1 MHFTLKMRIS
11 PETTERIKQAA
22 DIVEVV
28 GDFVSL
34 KKRGTNYTA
43 CCPFHNEKSP
53 SFNVNPV
60 RQIFKCFGC
69 GAGGDSIKFVMDIEG
84 IGYGEAL
91 RFLAQKYSIEIEEEQ
106 ATPEEF
112 LRQNERESLFIV
124 LNFAQQY
131 YQKILL
137 ESTEGQAIGLSYF
150 RGRSLTDQTIKSFGL
165 GYSLNEWDGLLKEA
179 TKRGYNVDILE
190 KAGLVMRKEGEKART
205 YDRFRSRVMFPVHNV
220 SGKVIAFGARILVKD
235 PNQPKYLNS
244 PETDV
249 YHKSK
254 VLYGIYQAKN
264 AIRAADICYLVEGY
278 TDVISLHQA
287 GIQNIVASSGTSLTE
302 DQIRLIARFTPNV
315 TILYDGDAAGI
326 KAAIRGLDMVLEE
339 GLNVS
344 LVLFPDGEDPDSFVY
359 KVGAETFK
367 KYINDNTKDF
377 ITFKTEYLLKEAGDN
392 PFKRAEAIGDIVSS
406 ISKIPDAIK
415 RQIFTSRTANLM
427 RVDEQTLISEGNK
440 ILRKKTEEKP
450 KERRAEKPATESVI
464 NQEFDDIFLT
474 VEEGE
479 PMIDYSLEPI
489 VLKPKTTT
497 TEPSPQVQSKRFGHE
512 QECVRLL
519 ICHATQELEPDVSLC
534 HYVLSELGAIE
545 FETPVFQHLMDS
557 FRTAFARGEVL
568 NTNYFIGHQDTEIQ
582 QLAIT
587 LVSEKYELSENWE
600 RHEIFVPTEI
610 DKLADAAY
618 SNILRIKKSVAEQ
631 RMAQLQ
637 SELRITKDI
646 DTENE
651 LLRQFM
657 YFKDVD
663 KQISG
668 LLGVIVSR

>member
-1 MHFTLKMRIS
+1 MRIS

-34 KKRGTNYTA
+34 KKRGVNYTA

-112 LRQNERESLFIV
+112 LRQNERESLYIV

-131 YQKILL
+131 FQKILL
-137 ESTEGQAIGLSYF
+137 ESTEGQTIGLSYF

-179 TKRGYNVDILE
+179 TKRGYNADILE

-220 SGKVIAFGARILVKD
+220 SGKVIAFGARILIKD

-287 GIQNIVASSGTSLTE
+287 GIQNVVASSGTSLTE
-302 DQIRLIARFTPNV
+302 DQIKLIARFTPNV

-359 KVGAETFK
+359 KVGAEAFK

-406 ISKIPDAIK
+406 ISKIPDPIK
-415 RQIFTSRTANLM
+415 RQIFTSRTADLM
-427 RVDEQTLISEGNK
+427 RVDEQTLISEGNR

-450 KERRAEKPATESVI
+450 RQRQPEKPVTESVV
-464 NQEFDDIFLT
+464 NQEFDDMFLT

-479 PMIDYSLEPI
+479 PMMDYSFEPVI
-489 VLKPKTTT
+489 LKPKTTPASPST
-497 TEPSPQVQSKRFGHE
+497 TANVQSKRFMHE

-534 HYVLSELGAIE
+534 HYVLSELGTIE

-568 NTNYFIGHQDTEIQ
+568 NTNYFVGHQDTEIQ
-582 QLAIT
+582 QIAIT

-610 DKLADAAY
+610 DKLAEAAY

-637 SELRITKDI
+637 GELKAMNDI
-646 DTENE
+646 ETENE

>member
-1 MHFTLKMRIS
+1 MRIS

-91 RFLAQKYSIEIEEEQ
+91 RFLAQKYSIEIEEER

-190 KAGLVMRKEGEKART
+190 KAGLVMKKEGEKART

-264 AIRAADICYLVEGY
+264 AIRSADICYLVEGY

-287 GIQNIVASSGTSLTE
+287 GIQNVVASSGTSLTE

-359 KVGAETFK
+359 KVGAEAFK

-450 KERRAEKPATESVI
+450 RERRAEKPATESVI

-479 PMIDYSLEPI
+479 PMIDYPLEPI

-497 TEPSPQVQSKRFGHE
+497 AEPSTQVQSKRFGHE

-545 FETPVFQHLMDS
+545 FETPIFQHLMDS
-557 FRTAFARGEVL
+557 FRMAFARGEVL

-631 RMAQLQ
+631 RMTQLQ
-637 SELRITKDI
+637 SELRSTKDI